1 MARKSGWKIFARCA
15 EAVAVALAAALL
27 VFHAPSV
34 QGYLGHKALAGVS
47 KAMGS
52 DISFS
57 SVRLVPF
64 RTLVIEDAALVGS
77 APYAEADTLLYAR
90 KLSATF
96 SLKGL
101 LEAGKEGVYLD
112 RLSAEGL
119 LFNYVIFDP
128 DSCAHTG
135 NLTHIFGVVED
146 KNSLPYEMPNLF
158 NIGRVY
164 LKDSKVR
171 MLNLV
176 KDSGYKYSGHGINW
190 YDLDLDVHKARLRN
204 MKYLGGRMSMD
215 IDDVQA
221 TEKCGY
227 SLRASGSMSTGYNPD
242 AAPGGPLG
250 LVEVTGAHI
259 TDAWSDLDI
268 PYYAMIYEKSSDF
281 ADYLN
286 KIDMR
291 LSLRRSRLAMK
302 TVAAYSGIF
311 ADSPAVLDIR
321 RGTSS
326 CPVNDLHVRGL
337 ELTDLYSGTS
347 ADLDFV
353 MTNLILTDKD
363 PEIAAD
369 VRRLDFTT
377 KSLTELIGALAPQ
390 AGIDLTDFAKHA
402 KARFEGS
409 ARGWITHMR
418 TDGVFTTNYGDI
430 IVNASTS
437 HIDTVRDNRNAFSFD
452 GRISLD
458 NADLGEFM
466 DARELGPATM
476 TITAAGDFN
485 KHVTR
490 AQIDTFKIDCITAL
504 GYRYQGIR
512 GNGYFDDGDFRA
524 NLLSTD
530 PNANLYFNGH
540 ISTKPSRKGYYSA
553 GGDLNIANLDLERTG
568 LDKRGGGSILRG
580 LIHADAS
587 LDTLGNIFGMVEG
600 TGIRYITDETAN
612 DIGNFTLAFNDMS
625 ESESAGV
632 SSHKMTLTSPVFGT
646 AGYRSSTIPVT
657 KFPAFFKDAVLCKYL
672 PSVTQQE
679 YSGSRDGQNFT
690 IDVNLDDTQ
699 ALLAPLKTDIY
710 INSGTSAR
718 LSLSKSGNL
727 SASFDSDN
735 IRVGGIRIKGIQL
748 SGSESGE
755 TFRLR
760 TVGPI
765 SVNLPD
771 MQITDAAATVSLLR
785 DSLRLSA
792 SALSTRIESAS
803 LALDA
808 GFYRDS
814 SGALSVR
821 GHMGDSDIVFD
832 GDRWTFRKGSVDYH
846 TSGDLYVNE
855 MGLMFGDQTLSVDG
869 AVSRSDP
876 SEMQL
881 KLDGFDLS
889 IVNHFLDSDS
899 KLTFGGR
906 VDGNASYRTPLESNA
921 GLEVFLHCP
930 DLRIAGAGVGAV
942 SIEANMDD
950 EYDNRIV
957 FKASH
962 ISPSGAEDLR
972 IRESESSFDLNSKN
986 LKATVLLN
994 GLDPAILQPLLADA
1008 VSFGRGSIDGKI
1020 CADYTVGQEKIDL
1033 SKSYLSLR
1041 DTLTV
1046 LPTGVRYAL
1055 DADIRG
1061 DRKGVEIR
1069 EINIRDFR
1077 GGSALVSGRLSR
1089 LSATL
1094 NSLEAVSDKGNT
1106 EMFSGRLF
1114 ASGKVDLKAED
1125 SKTFR
1130 LGADLTTSRSGSLKV
1145 SLGGLTRQ
1153 EESMLTFVPAPESQ
1167 EEEEEEENAS
1177 KPKQIVIRG
1186 PEAAEGGM
1194 RLLADVNIS
1203 TTPEVQ
1209 LTAELD
1215 ERGDNAVTIGGNGT
1229 VHASF
1234 DSQSGETVLVG
1245 DYTINE
1251 GRFKMSAAGVFSK
1264 DFDIAEGSSV
1274 KFTGDLMDT
1283 ELNITASNT
1292 VRASLTPL
1300 LADTTAVATIRD
1312 VICGI
1317 TVSDRLRSPKLAF
1330 SVDVPD
1336 LDPTTQSIVEGELNT
1351 EDKVQKQFLAL
1362 VATGGFISG
1371 SQGGITNQLGS
1382 GLILSNLSALA
1393 AGQVTNL
1400 LRRAGIP
1407 VNVGMIYIPHSS
1419 GNDVVDV
1426 NLSTQ
1431 MFGNRVVVSGSVGNR
1446 QYGATSEQDLVGD
1459 IDVEI
1464 KIDRTGRLRAKLFS
1478 HSADDYTNYLDN
1490 SQRSG
1495 VGVSYQREFN
1505 HFGDFFREVFRKQ
1518 SKDGPEPTATQ
1529 KTISID

>member
-1 MARKSGWKIFARCA
+1 MAKKRGWKIIARAA
-15 EAVAVALAAALL
+15 EVIAVALAAALL
-27 VFHAPSV
+27 VLHIPSV
-34 QGYLGHKALAGVS
+34 QAYLGHKALAKAS

-52 DISFS
+52 EISFS
-57 SVRLVPF
+57 KVRLVPF

-77 APYAEADTLLYAR
+77 ASYAKADTLLYAR

-101 LEAGKEGVYLD
+101 LQAGDEGVYLD
-112 RLSAEGL
+112 RLNAEGL

-135 NLTHIFGVVED
+135 NLTHIFKIVED
-146 KNSLPYEMPNLF
+146 ENSLPYEMPDLF

-171 MLNLV
+171 MLNLSS
-176 KDSGYKYSGHGINW
+176 DSDYKYSGHGINW
-190 YDLDLDVHKARLRN
+190 FDLDLDIHTARLRN

-221 TEKCGY
+221 TEKCGF
-227 SLRASGSMSTGYNPD
+227 SVRASGSMSTGFNPS
-242 AAPGGPLG
+242 AGPGEPLG
-250 LVEVTGAHI
+250 LVEVTGALI
-259 TDAWSDLDI
+259 TDEWSRLDI

-281 ADYLN
+281 SDYLN

-291 LSLRRSRLAMK
+291 LRLRHSRLAMK

-311 ADSPAVLDIR
+311 ADSPVLLDIR
-321 RGTSS
+321 KGSARG
-326 CPVNDLHVRGL
+326 PVNDLHVQGL
-337 ELTDLYSGTS
+337 DLTDLYSGTS

-353 MTNLILTDKD
+353 MTNLILSDREPD
-363 PEIAAD
+363 IAAD
-369 VRRLDFTT
+369 VRSLDFTT
-377 KSLTELIGALAPQ
+377 RSLTELIGGLAPQ

-402 KARFEGS
+402 KARFTGS

-418 TDGVFTTNYGDI
+418 TDGAFYTNYGDI
-430 IVNASTS
+430 RVNASTS
-437 HIDTVRDNRNAFSFD
+437 HLDTVRDNRNAFSFD
-452 GRISLD
+452 GRLSLED
-458 NADLGEFM
+458 ADLGEFM
-466 DARELGPATM
+466 DARELGPTTM

-485 KHVTR
+485 KHVTK
-490 AQIDTFKIDCITAL
+490 AQIDTFKIDYITAL
-504 GYRYQGIR
+504 GYRYEGIR
-512 GNGYFDDGDFRA
+512 GNGHFDDGDLRA

-540 ISTKPSRKGYYSA
+540 VSTKLSRKGYYSA
-553 GGDLNIANLDLERTG
+553 GGDLNIANLDLEKIG
-568 LDKRGGGSILRG
+568 LDGRGGGSAFRG
-580 LIHADAS
+580 FVHADAS

-600 TGIRYITDETAN
+600 VNIRYITDALTN
-612 DIGNFTLAFNDMS
+612 DIGNFTLTFNDMS
-625 ESESAGV
+625 ETESAGV
-632 SSHKMTLTSPVFGT
+632 SSHKMTLNSPVFGSV
-646 AGYRSSTIPVT
+646 GYRSSTIPVT

-672 PSVTQQE
+672 PSAVGHE
-679 YSGSRDGQNFT
+679 YTGPADGQYFT
-690 IDVNLDDTQ
+690 IDVNLNDTQ
-699 ALLAPLKTDIY
+699 ALLSPLKTDIY
-710 INSGTSAR
+710 VNSGTSAR
-718 LSLSKSGNL
+718 LSLSKSGSL

-735 IRVGGIRIKGIQL
+735 IRVGDIRIKGIQL
-748 SGSESGE
+748 SGSENGQA
-755 TFRLR
+755 FRLR

-765 SVNLPD
+765 TVNLPD
-771 MQITDAAATVSLLR
+771 MQITDVEVSASLLP
-785 DSLRLSA
+785 DSLRFNA

-803 LALDA
+803 LSLDA
-808 GFYRDS
+808 GFYRDPQ
-814 SGALSVR
+814 GAFSIR
-821 GHMGDSDIVFD
+821 GYMGDSDIVFD
-832 GDRWTFRKGSVDYH
+832 GERWTFKKGCVDYH
-846 TSGDLYVNE
+846 TGGDLYVRD
-855 MGLMFGDQTLSVDG
+855 MGLQYGDQNLSIDG
-869 AVSRSDP
+869 AVSRTDP
-876 SEMQL
+876 AEMRLSL
-881 KLDGFDLS
+881 KDFDLS
-889 IVNHFLDSDS
+889 IINHFLSS
-899 KLTFGGR
+899 ESNLAFGGYL
-906 VDGNASYRTPLESNA
+906 DGDASYRTPIESNA
-921 GLEVFLHCP
+921 GLDMSLRCP
-930 DLRIAGAGVGAV
+930 DLRIGGAGVGAV
-942 SIEANMDD
+942 NIEANMDD
-950 EYDNRIV
+950 EYDNRII

-962 ISPSGAEDLR
+962 VSPSGIEDIR
-972 IRESESSFDLNSKN
+972 IRENESSFDLNSKN
-986 LKATVLLN
+986 LKATILLN
-994 GLDPAILQPLLADA
+994 RLDPAIVQPLLADA
-1008 VSFGRGSIDGKI
+1008 VSFGRGSIEGKV
-1020 CADYTVGQEKIDL
+1020 CADYTIGQEKIDL
-1033 SKSYLSLR
+1033 SKTYLSLV

-1046 LPTGVRYAL
+1046 LPTGVKYAL

-1061 DRKGVEIR
+1061 DRKGIEIR
-1069 EINIRDFR
+1069 EFNIKDFR
-1077 GGSALVSGRLSR
+1077 GGSAVIGGRLSK
-1089 LSATL
+1089 LSAAL
-1094 NSLEAVSDKGNT
+1094 NSLEVVSDKGNT

-1114 ASGKVDLKAED
+1114 ASGKLDLKAED

-1130 LGADLTTSRSGSLKV
+1130 LGADLSTARSGSLKV
-1145 SLGGLTRQ
+1145 SMGGLSKQ
-1153 EESMLTFVPAPESQ
+1153 EESMLTFVPAPAEED
-1167 EEEEEEENAS
+1167 EEEEEEATS
-1177 KPKQIVIRG
+1177 PRQIVIQSAE
-1186 PEAAEGGM
+1186 PSEGGV
-1194 RLLADVNIS
+1194 RLLADVNLS

-1215 ERGDNAVTIGGNGT
+1215 DRGENAITVGGNGV

-1245 DYTINE
+1245 DYTITE
-1251 GRFKMSAAGVFSK
+1251 GRLKMSAAGVFSK

-1283 ELNITASNT
+1283 ELNITANNT

-1317 TVSDRLRSPKLAF
+1317 TVSERLRSPKLAF
-1330 SVDVPD
+1330 SVEVPD

-1351 EDKVQKQFLAL
+1351 EDKIQKQFLAL
-1362 VATGGFISG
+1362 VATGGFIPG
-1371 SQGGITNQLGS
+1371 NQGGITNQLGP

-1407 VNVGMIYIPHSS
+1407 VNVGMVYIPHSS

-1431 MFGNRVVVSGSVGNR
+1431 MFDNRVVVTGSVGNR

-1464 KIDRTGRLRAKLFS
+1464 KIDKTGRLRAKLFS

-1505 HFGDFFREVFRKQ
+1505 HLGDFFRDIFRKRH
-1518 SKDGPEPTATQ
+1518 KEELEPAPAQ
-1529 KTISID
+1529 KTITID